1 MLLSQ
6 TFWLVNLVTVHCN
19 KVVINI
25 EVVMRRSAYK
35 DCILVYTS
43 EQEADNHGTELVV
56 RIMYI
61 FIMKFFQ
68 RLDIRGTD
76 ISSAVKT

>member
-1 MLLSQ
+1 
-6 TFWLVNLVTVHCN
+6 
-19 KVVINI
+19 
-25 EVVMRRSAYK
+25 MRRSAYK